1 MKKGVGLR
9 LDVHK
14 ILYNIYRF
22 NKILES
28 NNIKKIIIKHK
39 KIDIAFIYNV
49 CMETMRYNFHVE
61 KVIKIMFF
69 IINLVVYFNNKIK

>member
-1 MKKGVGLR
+1 MKNGVGLR

-28 NNIKKIIIKHK
+28 KSIKKIIIKHK
-39 KIDIAFIYNV
+39 KIDIA
-49 CMETMRYNFHVE
+49 
-61 KVIKIMFF
+61 
-69 IINLVVYFNNKIK
+69 

>member
-14 ILYNIYRF
+14 ILYNIYKF

-28 NNIKKIIIKHK
+28 KNIKKIIIKHK

-49 CMETMRYNFHVE
+49 CLGTMRYTFHVE
-61 KVIKIMFF
+61 NVIKKYV
-69 IINLVVYFNNKIK
+69 NLQSHK